1 MREREIAGLLRDK
14 HPDGMQQL
22 LLHYGPL
29 IRYIIAPIVPDAH
42 DREDCFS
49 EVTLRIWEKAD
60 RFAPQRGSWKAW
72 LTAVTRNTA
81 YNFARQ
87 TARRGGGELPE
98 HAPSPAPDPEE
109 ALLWAERRRALQ
121 RALAQLSTAEQAL
134 FYRKYYYLQP
144 TSQIASELGTTE
156 NLPVPPETVVAGVT
170 PGHRALRRVVC
181 VRRCG
186 SCAACRDCAGDGVQ
200 LARLCRR
207 GARTRGVPLPLA
219 RAGRRAAEG
228 RAPVR

>member
-87 TARRGGGELPE
+87 TARRGEGELPE

-109 ALLWAERRRALQ
+109 ALLWAERRRRCSGA
-121 RALAQLSTAEQAL
+121 RAAEHRGAGAVLPEILLLTADE
-134 FYRKYYYLQP
+134 P
-144 TSQIASELGTTE
+144 
-156 NLPVPPETVVAGVT
+156 
-170 PGHRALRRVVC
+170 
-181 VRRCG
+181 
-186 SCAACRDCAGDGVQ
+186 DCIGAWNDG
-200 LARLCRR
+200 ARRR
-207 GARTRGVPLPLA
+207 GAALPPEKAAA
-219 RAGRRAAEG
+219 RNAGR
-228 RAPVR
+228 

>member
-60 RFAPQRGSWKAW
+60 RFAPLRGSWKAW

-81 YNFARQ
+81 YNFARP
-87 TARRGGGELPE
+87 TARRGEGELPE

-156 NLPVPPETVVAGVT
+156 
-170 PGHRALRRVVC
+170 RAV
-181 VRRCG
+181 
-186 SCAACRDCAGDGVQ
+186 
-200 LARLCRR
+200 
-207 GARTRGVPLPLA
+207 
-219 RAGRRAAEG
+219 EG
-228 RAPVR
+228 RLYRLKKRLRGMLGGELDG

>member
-60 RFAPQRGSWKAW
+60 RFAPQRGIWKAW

-87 TARRGGGELPE
+87 TARRGEGELPE

-134 FYRKYYYLQP
+134 FYRKYYYE
-144 TSQIASELGTTE
+144 S
-156 NLPVPPETVVAGVT
+156 
-170 PGHRALRRVVC
+170 
-181 VRRCG
+181 
-186 SCAACRDCAGDGVQ
+186 DCIGAWNDG
-200 LARLCRR
+200 ARRR
-207 GARTRGVPLPLA
+207 GAALPPEKAAA
-219 RAGRRAAEG
+219 RNAGR
-228 RAPVR
+228 

>member
-1 MREREIAGLLRDK
+1 MHEREIAGLRRDK

-87 TARRGGGELPE
+87 TTRRGEGELPE

-156 NLPVPPETVVAGVT
+156 
-170 PGHRALRRVVC
+170 RAV
-181 VRRCG
+181 
-186 SCAACRDCAGDGVQ
+186 
-200 LARLCRR
+200 
-207 GARTRGVPLPLA
+207 
-219 RAGRRAAEG
+219 EG
-228 RAPVR
+228 RLYRLKKRLRGMLGGEMDG